1 MFNAYCRIYQ
11 NAFRGAVYL
20 FNWRTPEL
28 LEGEGSLEKLPALI
42 KEHGF
47 ERVLLISDGTLSKL
61 GIVGRLKE
69 LLDGEG
75 LFTAVYDGTRPNPTI
90 DNIEEAVGI
99 YNKNSCGCIVALGG
113 GSPMDCAKA
122 TGARIARPDKT
133 APEMK
138 GLLKVGKKTPRI
150 YAVPT
155 TSGSGSEAT
164 IAAVVSNPVTH
175 EKYAIND
182 LHLIPEYA
190 VLDPSLPKNLPPHV
204 TSTTGMDAL
213 CHAVEA
219 YVGRSNTAKTKEY
232 AVDAVKLIFANLKK
246 AYENGA
252 DMEAR
257 RNMQQASFKAGVAF
271 TRAYVGNIHAIAH
284 TLGGFYNTPHGLANA
299 IIMPYVLDAYGE
311 KAYKKLAELA
321 DAVSLTG
328 ADESVETKAK
338 AFIAAIRRLN
348 AEMNIPDK
356 AEGVKD
362 EDIPKMIENAY
373 KEANPLY
380 PVPKIFSKEDF
391 YNIYKQIQA
400 PIV

>member
-20 FNWRTPEL
+20 FNWREPRL
-28 LEGEGSLEKLPALI
+28 LQGEGSLSKLPALI

-47 ERVLLISDGTLSKL
+47 ERALIITDKTLTRL
-61 GIVGRLKE
+61 GIAGGLKE
-69 LLDGEG
+69 SLEAEG
-75 LFTAVYDGTRPNPTI
+75 IFAAIYNETQPNPII
-90 DNIEEAVGI
+90 DNIEDAVVI
-99 YNKNSCGCIVALGG
+99 YNDNACQCIIALGG

-122 TGARIARPDKT
+122 AGARIARPDKT
-133 APEMK
+133 IPQMK
-138 GLLKVGKKTPRI
+138 GLLKVGKNTPRF

-164 IAAVVSNPVTH
+164 IAAVVSNPLTH

-182 LHLIPEYA
+182 LHLIPDWA
-190 VLDPSLPKNLPPHV
+190 ILDPSLPKNLPPHV

-219 YVGRSNTAKTKEY
+219 YIGKSNTKRTKQY
-232 AVDAVKLIFANLKK
+232 AIDAVRLIFDNLIK
-246 AYENGA
+246 AYKDGG
-252 DMEAR
+252 DLEAR
-257 RNMQQASFKAGVAF
+257 KNMQEASFKAGVAF

-321 DAVSLTG
+321 DCVNLTDK
-328 ADESVETKAK
+328 AESDETKAK
-338 AFIAAIRRLN
+338 AFIEAIRRMN
-348 AEMNIPDK
+348 REMNIPDK
-356 AEGVKD
+356 ADGIKD
-362 EDIPKMIENAY
+362 EDIPKMIDNAY

-380 PVPKIFSKEDF
+380 PVPKIFDKDDF
-391 YNIYKQIQA
+391 FKIYKLIQK
-400 PIV
+400 